1 MLACLP
7 VAHSQTQPHEI
18 PYANRNS
25 FGIFG
30 AYSPDSSHI
39 LLGEARNRMLVNIG
53 ANYERRLLLNRIAG
67 LRYSA
72 EFAPIA
78 VESDPV
84 QTLQLTITN
93 TNPPATIN
101 DSITLPSVAACKPGS
116 GTSTVPGVG
125 VETYSSTCSRRW
137 TMGEAFSP
145 AGLRLSLFPERKLQ
159 PFIVGHGGYMY
170 SSNEIPI
177 AGAGSFNFTFDAGIG
192 LEFFHSRSRAIRL
205 EYRYHHISN
214 SNTATLN
221 PGIDNGLIQFT
232 YSLGW
237 GR

>member
-1 MLACLP
+1 
-7 VAHSQTQPHEI
+7 
-18 PYANRNS
+18 
-25 FGIFG
+25 
-30 AYSPDSSHI
+30 
-39 LLGEARNRMLVNIG
+39 
-53 ANYERRLLLNRIAG
+53 
-67 LRYSA
+67 
-72 EFAPIA
+72 
-78 VESDPV
+78 
-84 QTLQLTITN
+84 
-93 TNPPATIN
+93 
-101 DSITLPSVAACKPGS
+101 
-116 GTSTVPGVG
+116 
-125 VETYSSTCSRRW
+125 
-137 TMGEAFSP
+137 MGEAFSP